1 MVSVLSDSLGGGVIE
16 NQTSVVS
23 RNRYVHFGLLS
34 MSPSRPRAR
43 LGSTL
48 APAVRAWV
56 PTILIVDQPR
66 SPR

>member
-48 APAVRAWV
+48 
-56 PTILIVDQPR
+56 
-66 SPR
+66 